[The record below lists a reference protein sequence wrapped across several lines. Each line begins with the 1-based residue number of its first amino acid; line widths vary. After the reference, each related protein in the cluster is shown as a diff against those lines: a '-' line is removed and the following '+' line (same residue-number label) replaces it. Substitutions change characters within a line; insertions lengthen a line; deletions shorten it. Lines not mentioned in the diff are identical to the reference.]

1 MIEIRALRGL
11 SIADLQRVASGY
23 ASDSK
28 YVVRY
33 TSTEDHVSFDLQLV
47 SLGQPYV
54 KQFDYDDDTL
64 QRYER
69 LLNEG
74 YSFGAYD
81 EDLLV
86 GLIIGEPHQ
95 WNYSLWVLEF
105 HVVDAYRNEGVGK
118 HLMEAVAEKAKEAGF
133 RTIVCETQ
141 NTNVTAIKVYRKL
154 GFGLEGID
162 ISYYSNDD
170 YPDGEIAVFM
180 KRRLP

>member
-1 MIEIRALRGL
+1 MIEFHPLRRL
-11 SIADLQRVASGY
+11 NLADLQRVASGY
-23 ASDSK
+23 DSDSK

-33 TSTEDHVSFDLQLV
+33 TNAEGHVVFDLQLV
-47 SLGQPYV
+47 NLDHSYV

-69 LLNEG
+69 LFNAG
-74 YSFGAYD
+74 YAFGAHD

-86 GLIIGEPHQ
+86 GLIIGEYHE
-95 WNYSLWVLEF
+95 WNRSLSVLEF

-118 HLMEAVAEKAKEAGF
+118 HLMECMIQKAKGAGS
-133 RTIVCETQ
+133 RAIVCETQ
-141 NTNVTAIKVYRKL
+141 NTNATAINVYRKL
-154 GFGLEGID
+154 GFILEGID